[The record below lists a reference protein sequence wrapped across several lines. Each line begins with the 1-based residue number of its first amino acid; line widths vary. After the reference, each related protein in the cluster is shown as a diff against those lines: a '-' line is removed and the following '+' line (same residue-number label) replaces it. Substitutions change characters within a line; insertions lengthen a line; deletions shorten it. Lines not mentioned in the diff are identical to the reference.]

1 MKKSKVIVPCLL
13 VFVLVMGMLS
23 GCGRTTPVATPAPT
37 EQKAPVEQTAKLH
50 EIYTMTNR
58 VALSAVES
66 PIWEDRSK
74 VNKALPKEKKQKIT
88 IGWTEFT
95 LGTPFFV
102 AMVESAKAT
111 AAKLGYELKVQV
123 ADGSL
128 EKQSAQFDAFVSMGV
143 DVIVVDAVD
152 IKAAG
157 ADVKRAVAAGIPV
170 VGVGPAFDKD
180 VPVITT
186 IEQNSFYSG
195 WTSGLVVGDTFKDKP
210 IKAAVV
216 LGKMGHPIAESRIN
230 GMISG
235 ILYKRYEQM
244 GRPFKSKED
253 AILAG
258 TKLEQELIKN
268 GKVKSDELK
277 LEIVSALEGVWS
289 VEGGLKATEDIL
301 TAHPDINLM
310 LAENDQM
317 GMGAVKA
324 IEQSGLVLGKDVQ
337 IASCGDGTKEAMEL
351 IKSGKYLVDG
361 YYSPTLTGEA
371 VINLLYKIFT
381 EGYDANNMPYVT
393 DIPLVAITKDNVDQ
407 HYDPNNAFAK
417 PLPFVYKTID
427 QLNKEQK

>member
-1 MKKSKVIVPCLL
+1 MKKSKIIVQCLL

-23 GCGRTTPVATPAPT
+23 GCGSKTPVASTPST
-37 EQKAPVEQTAKLH
+37 EQKPAATATPAEQNARLH
-50 EIYTMTNR
+50 EIYTLTNR

-74 VNKALPKEKKQKIT
+74 INKALPKEKKKKIT

-111 AAKLGYELKVQV
+111 AAKYGYDLKVQI

-128 EKQSAQFDAFVSMGV
+128 EKQSAHFDAFVAMGV

-180 VPVITT
+180 VPVVTT

-195 WTSGLVVGDTFKDKP
+195 WTSGLVVGDAFKDKP

-230 GMISG
+230 GLISG

-244 GRPFKSKED
+244 GKPFKSKED

-268 GKVKSDELK
+268 GKLNNAEAN
-277 LEIVSALEGVWS
+277 LEIVGALEGLWS

-301 TAHPDINLM
+301 TANPNINLM

-317 GMGAVKA
+317 GMGAIKA
-324 IEQSGLVLGKDVQ
+324 IEQRVLV
-337 IASCGDGTKEAMEL
+337 
-351 IKSGKYLVDG
+351 
-361 YYSPTLTGEA
+361 
-371 VINLLYKIFT
+371 
-381 EGYDANNMPYVT
+381 
-393 DIPLVAITKDNVDQ
+393 
-407 HYDPNNAFAK
+407 
-417 PLPFVYKTID
+417 
-427 QLNKEQK
+427 